1 MNMGELVRRW
11 RRGLAHAWLSLN
23 LQVIRKVTDLYY
35 GLVCAK
41 RFAITPSQLVKR
53 DKRKGKM
60 FLTGQ
65 TITRNKRNWRY
76 AVMSVR
82 TIFDPCTPD
91 KRAQRYAA
99 DELAW
104 AVPHWAFYRRLRVE
118 QASRRDA
125 PTRHLTKLFF
135 KAVEPPDKIIWVRP
149 EDLTYKTYYD
159 LLLYCNDILPGDW
172 DLRKALLERTQKC
185 QSLVQHFRDGVRWEQ
200 TVLFTDIYPRRFA
213 RGHVIRGCRN
223 IRELA
228 EYYEV
233 HIRDLHESIS
243 EHGFRVEINPKTKL
257 PDIPHVHI
265 GRDGCLLVGNNG
277 NHRLFLAKLLGVERI
292 PCVVRARHLRWQ
304 QLREC
309 VARSGPEP
317 CWSSSNITLATH
329 PDLADLL
336 QTVDGRREGTG
347 PDRPERIEASR
358 HRVGD

>member
-1 MNMGELVRRW
+1 MNMSELVRRW
-11 RRGLAHAWLSLN
+11 RRGLAHAWLSLS

-53 DKRKGKM
+53 DKRKGKR
-60 FLTGQ
+60 FLTGR
-65 TITRNKRNWRY
+65 TITRYKRNWRY
-76 AVMSVR
+76 AIMSVR

-91 KRAQRYAA
+91 KRAQQYAA

-104 AVPHWAFYRRLRVE
+104 AVPHRAFYRRQRVE

-125 PTRHLTKLFF
+125 PTRHLAKLFF
-135 KAVEPPDKIIWVRP
+135 KAVAPPDKIIWVRP

-159 LLLYCNDILPGDW
+159 LFLYCNDILPGDW

-185 QSLVQHFRDGVRWEQ
+185 QSLAQHFRDGVRWEQ
-200 TVLFTDIYPRRFA
+200 TVLFTDIYTRRFA
-213 RGHVIRGCRN
+213 LSHVIRGCRN
-223 IRELA
+223 IRELV
-228 EYYEV
+228 EDYEL
-233 HIRDLHESIS
+233 HIRNLYESIS
-243 EHGFRVEINPKTKL
+243 EHGFRVEINPKTGL

-265 GRDGCLLVGNNG
+265 GRDGRMLVGNNG
-277 NHRLFLAKLLGVERI
+277 NHRLFMAKLLGVEVI
-292 PCVVRARHLRWQ
+292 PCVVRARHLTWQ
-304 QLREC
+304 QLRDRVVMDGTEQ
-309 VARSGPEP
+309 

>member
-1 MNMGELVRRW
+1 MNVGELVRRW
-11 RRGLAHAWLSLN
+11 RRGLAHAWLSLS
-23 LQVIRKVTDLYY
+23 LQVIRKMTDLYY
-35 GLVCAK
+35 GLACA
-41 RFAITPSQLVKR
+41 RLFAIVRPNR
-53 DKRKGKM
+53 
-60 FLTGQ
+60 
-65 TITRNKRNWRY
+65 RNWRN
-76 AVMSVR
+76 AVMGVR
-82 TIFDPCTPD
+82 TIFEPCTPD

-99 DELAW
+99 DERAW
-104 AVPHWAFYRRLRVE
+104 IVPHLASYRRLRVE
-118 QASRRDA
+118 QAWRRGA
-125 PTRHLTKLFF
+125 PAQHFTKWFF
-135 KAVEPPDKIIWVRP
+135 KAVAPPDKIIWVRP
-149 EDLTYKTYYD
+149 EDLTYKSYYD
-159 LLLYCNDILPGDW
+159 LLLYCNDIVPGDW

-347 PDRPERIEASR
+347 PDRPDRIEASR